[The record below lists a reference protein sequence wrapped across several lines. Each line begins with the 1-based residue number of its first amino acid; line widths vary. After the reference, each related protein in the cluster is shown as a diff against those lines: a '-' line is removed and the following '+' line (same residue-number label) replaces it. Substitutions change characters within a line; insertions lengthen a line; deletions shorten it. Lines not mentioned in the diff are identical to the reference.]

1 MTIEIKL
8 NKKCVNSKILFTEI
22 TNFISEGFNQI
33 GSIFNSE
40 SGRLQFIVVL
50 NDFFFTLQQN
60 GIITHWNVMCDLRN
74 NKVVDMENGQFRLTT
89 SYKQRNCLNTT
100 ELQYLL
106 RVDKSED
113 WSIDFTL

>member
-1 MTIEIKL
+1 MAIEFKL
-8 NKKCVNSKILFTEI
+8 DKKCVNSKILFTEI
-22 TNFISEGFNQI
+22 SKFIGEGFNQI
-33 GSIFNSE
+33 GSIFSSE

-74 NKVVDMENGQFRLTT
+74 NKVVDMENGQYRLTT

-100 ELQYLL
+100 ELQYLI
-106 RVDKSED
+106 RVDKAEE
-113 WSIDFTL
+113 WSIDFSI